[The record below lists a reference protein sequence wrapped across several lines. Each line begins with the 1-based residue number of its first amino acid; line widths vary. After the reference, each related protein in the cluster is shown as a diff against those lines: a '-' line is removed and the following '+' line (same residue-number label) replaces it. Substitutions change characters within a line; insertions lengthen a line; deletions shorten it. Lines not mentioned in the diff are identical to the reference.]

1 MRHATL
7 VESGGHMGWRGARVQ
22 QNDTGKGVLGFGA
35 TRESRAIAC
44 HSSGREI
51 DSDTPNREF

>member
-1 MRHATL
+1 
-7 VESGGHMGWRGARVQ
+7 MGWRGARVQ